1 MLKLY
6 KVLHYYNNMLIF
18 VSLIKI
24 SINLLIVI
32 IMACGGKKGGGKR
45 PPKK

>member
-1 MLKLY
+1 MLKIIQSIAYLKQYTYLCIVY
-6 KVLHYYNNMLIF
+6 KT
-18 VSLIKI
+18 
-24 SINLLIVI
+24 SINLLIVT

>member
-1 MLKLY
+1 
-6 KVLHYYNNMLIF
+6 MLIF

-24 SINLLIVI
+24 SINLLIVS
-32 IMACGGKKGGGKR
+32 IMACGGKKSGGKR

>member
-1 MLKLY
+1 MLKIIQSIAYLKQYTYLCIVY
-6 KVLHYYNNMLIF
+6 KT
-18 VSLIKI
+18 